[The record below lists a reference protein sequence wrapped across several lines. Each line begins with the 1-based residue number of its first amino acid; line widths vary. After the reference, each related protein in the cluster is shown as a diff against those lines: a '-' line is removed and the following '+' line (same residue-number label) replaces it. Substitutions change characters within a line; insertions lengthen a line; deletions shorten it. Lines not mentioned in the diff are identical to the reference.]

1 MKRKHYNV
9 KTVIINFKG
18 DKMEKTLD
26 ESLNDLYRIG
36 VIQGE
41 HNINWTDEYNLL
53 KHSKNYYEKIKTI
66 ADEYDIG
73 FDFKLEDYRE
83 SSDDEEYYLWD
94 RKAFDLSE
102 KLKEHI
108 LIGIR
113 DRIEISQN
121 SYNGMS

>member
-1 MKRKHYNV
+1 
-9 KTVIINFKG
+9 
-18 DKMEKTLD
+18 MEKTLD

-121 SYNGMS
+121 IYNGMS